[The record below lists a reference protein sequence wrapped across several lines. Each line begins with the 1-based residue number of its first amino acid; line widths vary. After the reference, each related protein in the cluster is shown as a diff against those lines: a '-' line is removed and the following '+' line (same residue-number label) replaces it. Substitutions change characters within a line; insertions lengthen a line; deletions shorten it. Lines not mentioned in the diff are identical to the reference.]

1 MNKEQFKNLS
11 LDDMAER
18 LFKNAMKN
26 DQLPLFLQ
34 HDVYLGAVYISSC
47 RTREQAMKAIETL
60 QEAIGRRK
68 AFYAMMMSNLKM
80 VMDLAEKSPEFIN
93 FSEEQQRAR
102 EKAH

>member
-1 MNKEQFKNLS
+1 
-11 LDDMAER
+11 MAEK

-93 FSEEQQRAR
+93 FSEKQQQAR